1 MGVVFSIEEV
11 LAAEAD
17 EIHGKGW
24 RTELT
29 LRNQDALQPR
39 AWLNADD
46 RDSTRLPAGEKED
59 REKLYRALN
68 KLNRAALCFSGGGIR
83 SAAFCLGVLQALA
96 DYDVTRHEQKPHHG
110 APTGPSSQLSTSTHS
125 GGESAEAAP
134 LKPKKPE
141 IKPKIKSENSFLG
154 CFDYLSTV
162 SGGGY
167 VGSWL
172 SSWRTREDFPAVIRK
187 LTSRPDGA
195 DVEPPEISW
204 LRAYSN
210 YLTPRVGIASADSWA
225 AVAICVRNLIL
236 NWLVIIPVVCL
247 VLLALK
253 IIATLGVRIAH
264 FGSDPFKMVLVLM
277 LGVACLIVAQSFTNR
292 YRPSR
297 RAKQD
302 IVYEQSFLAFDFL
315 WAFISAILLTI
326 FLASHYASEHIF
338 AETSVTPDW
347 VRLATGW
354 THLPL
359 VNWLGFRTTLLLLM
373 AGSGFLIYLIG
384 WIAGRRLRD
393 GWPDF
398 MYWSVSGLVYGALVG
413 AGAYLLDWF
422 EPYKN
427 WPSFEQNEW
436 YLLIPIIFGVPWVLM
451 SQLTADNIFVGLASY
466 EPLSDSD
473 REWLGR
479 AAGWLAAGA
488 IAWAA
493 TAFLVF
499 AGGYFVQGG
508 ERLGRPRNPSCRRP
522 NRHPLRHRHCISWQQ
537 FRDCGKGNKQRPG
550 RWNRQGV

>member
-1 MGVVFSIEEV
+1 
-11 LAAEAD
+11 
-17 EIHGKGW
+17 
-24 RTELT
+24 
-29 LRNQDALQPR
+29 
-39 AWLNADD
+39 
-46 RDSTRLPAGEKED
+46 
-59 REKLYRALN
+59 
-68 KLNRAALCFSGGGIR
+68 
-83 SAAFCLGVLQALA
+83 
-96 DYDVTRHEQKPHHG
+96 
-110 APTGPSSQLSTSTHS
+110 
-125 GGESAEAAP
+125 
-134 LKPKKPE
+134 
-141 IKPKIKSENSFLG
+141 
-154 CFDYLSTV
+154 
-162 SGGGY
+162 
-167 VGSWL
+167 
-172 SSWRTREDFPAVIRK
+172 
-187 LTSRPDGA
+187 
-195 DVEPPEISW
+195 
-204 LRAYSN
+204 
-210 YLTPRVGIASADSWA
+210 
-225 AVAICVRNLIL
+225 
-236 NWLVIIPVVCL
+236 
-247 VLLALK
+247 
-253 IIATLGVRIAH
+253 
-264 FGSDPFKMVLVLM
+264 M